1 MNLTAQK
8 GGGVGCKQQNE
19 HTRLCEH
26 TARELGALGVGVALL
41 GFEGRGP
48 GHRIGS
54 MASIE
59 LDWGLNSPSSRG
71 ADGRK
76 SAEQRDG
83 LTRRKA

>member
-41 GFEGRGP
+41 GLEGKAKRG
-48 GHRIGS
+48 GYTLLYLVR
-54 MASIE
+54 
-59 LDWGLNSPSSRG
+59 
-71 ADGRK
+71 
-76 SAEQRDG
+76 
-83 LTRRKA
+83 